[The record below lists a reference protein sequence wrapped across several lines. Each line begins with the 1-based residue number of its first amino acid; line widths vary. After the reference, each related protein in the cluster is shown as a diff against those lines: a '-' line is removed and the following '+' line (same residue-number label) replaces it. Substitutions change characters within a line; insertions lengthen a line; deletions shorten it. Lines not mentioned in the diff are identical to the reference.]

1 MTSLGIQSK
10 IYQKNSLHLDL
21 EVIHS
26 RVPRYNPQVKFKIW
40 KEQSW
45 YIASRMT
52 VPQSQQ
58 RTVTFIWKALK
69 TFHANLSSMLACPLL
84 PHFNSLVR

>member
-1 MTSLGIQSK
+1 MTSPGFQSK
-10 IYQKNSLHLDL
+10 IYQKNSLDLDL

-26 RVPRYNPQVKFKIW
+26 RVPRYNPQVKIW

-45 YIASRMT
+45 YIVLRMT
-52 VPQSQQ
+52 VSQSQQ